1 MKVWLKTLLAAF
13 AGIILS
19 LIIKQQEPSLPE
31 FFLPISQTAIQLG
44 RYAIFPLIF
53 FGLVMG
59 TYELRQ
65 SKITIRIY
73 LKTLFY
79 LITFCLIFSLVGV
92 GSVMLFAPERI
103 PLIIVEQQN
112 YRIPLF
118 WETIFSIFPTNSFQ
132 VFSGNGSLLLPVLG
146 FAIILGS
153 SLGFDVNITR
163 PVIQLADSLS
173 RIFFQIN
180 SFFVEFFWV
189 FLVFCAA
196 SRLLSLDHNQIELYR
211 QLIIILILDVIILLF
226 GFLPAL
232 LFTLGERK
240 NPFRWIYASLAP
252 SLTGAITGDLF
263 IGIGSLIFHG
273 RGSFGIPRKINSAV
287 LPIFAVFGRAG
298 TALITSVCFILIL
311 RSYSSFEINI
321 NQIIWVVFFTC
332 LSSFILGSV
341 PGISVLVSLSLLC
354 SIYGRGLQEGFL
366 LLEPISPVLISISVF
381 LDITTAAICSKLV
394 ANNEEK
400 VKRIDINNFV

>member
-79 LITFCLIFSLVGV
+79 QIAFCLIFTLVGV

-132 VFSGNGSLLLPVLG
+132 VFS
-146 FAIILGS
+146 
-153 SLGFDVNITR
+153 
-163 PVIQLADSLS
+163 
-173 RIFFQIN
+173 
-180 SFFVEFFWV
+180 
-189 FLVFCAA
+189 
-196 SRLLSLDHNQIELYR
+196 
-211 QLIIILILDVIILLF
+211 
-226 GFLPAL
+226 
-232 LFTLGERK
+232 
-240 NPFRWIYASLAP
+240 
-252 SLTGAITGDLF
+252 
-263 IGIGSLIFHG
+263 
-273 RGSFGIPRKINSAV
+273 
-287 LPIFAVFGRAG
+287 
-298 TALITSVCFILIL
+298 
-311 RSYSSFEINI
+311 
-321 NQIIWVVFFTC
+321 
-332 LSSFILGSV
+332 
-341 PGISVLVSLSLLC
+341 
-354 SIYGRGLQEGFL
+354 
-366 LLEPISPVLISISVF
+366 
-381 LDITTAAICSKLV
+381 
-394 ANNEEK
+394 AN
-400 VKRIDINNFV
+400 KRTFYEV